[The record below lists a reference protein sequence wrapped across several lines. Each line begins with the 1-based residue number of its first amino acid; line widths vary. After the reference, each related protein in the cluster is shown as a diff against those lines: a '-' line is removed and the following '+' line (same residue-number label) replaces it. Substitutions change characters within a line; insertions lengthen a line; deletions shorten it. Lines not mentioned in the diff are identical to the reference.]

1 MFLEIEKIK
10 KEKLEHYENNP
21 DLFFDAICC
30 HTLLIDQKNPLAYTD
45 DRFVQD
51 IFKELKSDHLPA
63 SFCLEFER
71 AEIKWLMNCKNYTS
85 AGLMCK
91 ASLYYLNLKFS
102 GAWKMEINKHQQ
114 IIALTTQLS
123 DMKSEILKL
132 TNASKGGGNGGG
144 TSGGTLLVKTSDES
158 QQKKGGFP
166 LWRLEKI
173 PSSAE
178 HIMVKCEGQ
187 KWYWCEDGHSFQ
199 NKVCGMYCWHKPSAG
214 HVAWLAHK
222 EKYKQDQAAKK
233 GNSTPTA
240 PATLPSPIAAIKPNT
255 GDLSKLLLSKS
266 LQSALMTKAGILEDQ
281 FKKIWDEACSSSGN

>member
-1 MFLEIEKIK
+1 LV
-10 KEKLEHYENNP
+10 
-21 DLFFDAICC
+21 
-30 HTLLIDQKNPLAYTD
+30 YTD
-45 DRFVQD
+45 NQFVRD
-51 IFKELKSDHLPA
+51 IFKELKSNHLPA
-63 SFCLEFER
+63 SFRLEFER

-85 AGLMCK
+85 AGLMHE

-132 TNASKGGGNGGG
+132 TNASKRGGNGGG
-144 TSGGTLLVKTSDES
+144 TSGGTLLIKTSDES

-178 HIMVKCEGQ
+178 HNMVEPEGQ
-187 KWYWCEDGHSFQ
+187 KWYWCKDGHSFQ
-199 NKVCGMYCWHKPSAG
+199 NKECGMYCWHKPGAG
-214 HVAWLAHK
+214 HVAWLACK
-222 EKYKQDQAAKK
+222 EKYKQDQIAKK

-240 PATLPSPIAAIKPNT
+240 PATLPSPTAAIKPNT
-255 GDLSKLLLSKS
+255 GDSSKLLLSKS
-266 LQSALMTKAGILEDQ
+266 LQSALMTKAGISEDQ
-281 FKKIWDEACSSSGN
+281 FKKIWDEACSSLGN

>member
-10 KEKLEHYENNP
+10 KEKLEHHENNP

-30 HTLLIDQKNPLAYTD
+30 HKLLIDQKNPLAYTD
-45 DRFVQD
+45 DQFVQD
-51 IFKELKSDHLPA
+51 IFKELKSDHLPS
-63 SFCLEFER
+63 SFCLEFEC

-123 DMKSEILKL
+123 DMKSESLKL

-158 QQKKGGFP
+158 QQKKGSFP

-178 HIMVKCEGQ
+178 HNMVKRKGQ
-187 KWYWCEDGHSFQ
+187 KWYWCKDGHSFQ
-199 NKVCGMYCWHKPSAG
+199 NKVCKMYCWHKPGAG
-214 HVAWLAHK
+214 HVAWLACK

-233 GNSTPTA
+233 GSYTPTA
-240 PATLPSPIAAIKPNT
+240 PATLPSPVAAIKPNT
-255 GDLSKLLLSKS
+255 GDLSKLSLSKS

-281 FKKIWDEACSSSGN
+281 FKKIWDEACSSLGN